1 VRGKLS
7 LFLRAVRAVRAGL
20 PDCHPV
26 TWLLDLDGVVWLAG
40 RPIPGAASAIDRLH
54 QAGERVL
61 YFTNNSGPTV
71 PEYLAQLRAVG
82 GGASSVTAEDLL
94 TSAQAAASL
103 LSPGSSAAVVGGAGV
118 HEALSARR
126 VRVVAPPG
134 HGGAG
139 HPDAVVVGRTVDLSY
154 DALAAAATAIRAGA
168 TFVATNTDATFPT
181 PDGPVPGA
189 GAIVAFLE
197 TASGCHA
204 IVAGKPAA
212 PAAQLVKER
221 VGDVAVVVG
230 DRPDTDGLFARA
242 IGARFAL
249 VLSGV
254 THPDDLPVVP
264 VPDVVGADLAAV
276 VDELIDG

>member
-1 VRGKLS
+1 
-7 LFLRAVRAVRAGL
+7 
-20 PDCHPV
+20 
-26 TWLLDLDGVVWLAG
+26 
-40 RPIPGAASAIDRLH
+40 
-54 QAGERVL
+54 
-61 YFTNNSGPTV
+61 
-71 PEYLAQLRAVG
+71 
-82 GGASSVTAEDLL
+82 
-94 TSAQAAASL
+94 
-103 LSPGSSAAVVGGAGV
+103 
-118 HEALSARR
+118 
-126 VRVVAPPG
+126 
-134 HGGAG
+134 
-139 HPDAVVVGRTVDLSY
+139 VVGRTVDLSY

-197 TASGCHA
+197 IASGRHP

-254 THPDDLPVVP
+254 TQADDLPVVP